1 MQIVIRYNAERGFE
15 DAALALA
22 RHFFARFDAAID
34 SLTLAPT
41 AAVDLELFLD
51 GRPLYVTRAA
61 DRLPRAS
68 DIVAALPG
76 RVEPPPAPPRS

>member
-1 MQIVIRYNAERGFE
+1 MRIVIRYNAERGFE

-22 RHFFARFDAAID
+22 RRFFARFDAAID

-41 AAVDLELFLD
+41 AGVDLELFLD
-51 GRPLYVTRAA
+51 GRLLYAA
-61 DRLPRAS
+61 GAGSRLLPPS

-76 RVEPPPAPPRS
+76 RVEPSPAPPRS